1 MKNLWSGS
9 KSPRK
14 KEMDLLVYQSRLI
27 GADSSLVVWGGGNT
41 SIKTVRKDFRDRDTS
56 VLLVKGSGSDLKTID
71 PKDFPSLRMEDVL
84 ALFDKTD
91 MTDDDMVTYLGQC
104 MLNPKD
110 PRPSIETLLHAFLP
124 YKSCLLYTS
133 DAADE

>member
-91 MTDDDMVTYLGQC
+91 MTDDDMVTYLS
-104 MLNPKD
+104 LIHISEPTR
-110 PRPSIETLLHAFLP
+110 PRLSSYAVF
-124 YKSCLLYTS
+124 CLK
-133 DAADE
+133 